1 MKIRLHYLLL
11 ILEII
16 SIHISQ
22 SYAVENTPSLLVI
35 KWNNYN
41 ITYNDSRAVL
51 DHGRTSVSEWEP
63 ITGNDKYIDCLIGN
77 SRTLCLKKNT
87 PLKDDD
93 AYGSNLKFKDP
104 IAIFISNDSNS
115 YQHSFDL
122 TPDNE
127 HKNSLIVKKLK
138 KYKPTIPSDKK
149 ILESVYEH
157 STLGL
162 ATESHV
168 YAPVSKAIGG
178 DVYLKLW
185 KSLINITP
193 KNNRKCVT
201 VCSVVLNAEFDGKEA
216 IAYCAIFNSNI
227 GLGIPFQ
234 CTPVAYNKNGEWWI
248 LSYDSPELCGG
259 CGASGGVFCHITTN
273 KSQSELVSTL
283 IDGIKKSKMNISLKI
298 TNRTKRIGDVELS
311 GKNIAVNS
319 QFFDGYYDL
328 SYARYNISP
337 LDNDTP
343 QTFIIDGYFNL
354 VISSEQSP
362 DTKDYRDI
370 SNIGKNGEKS
380 DELWFQGKILEIIKS
395 IIQPISVKEVDCEAS
410 SDSFQ

>member
-1 MKIRLHYLLL
+1 MKIKLHYLLF
-11 ILEII
+11 IMTII
-16 SIHISQ
+16 FIHIQQ
-22 SYAVENTPSLLVI
+22 SYAVPPPASLLVI

-63 ITGNDKYIDCLIGN
+63 ITGNDKYIDCVIGN
-77 SRTLCLKKNT
+77 SRTMCLKKNT

-93 AYGSNLKFKDP
+93 AYGANLQFKDP
-104 IAIFISNDSNS
+104 VAIFISNDSNS
-115 YQHSFDL
+115 YQHNFDL

-138 KYKPTIPSDKK
+138 KYKPTTPSNKE
-149 ILESVYEH
+149 ILKSVYKH
-157 STLGL
+157 PTLGL

-178 DVYLKLW
+178 VEYLKLW
-185 KSLINITP
+185 RSLINITP
-193 KNNRKCVT
+193 TNAHKCVT
-201 VCSVVLNAEFDGKEA
+201 VCSVVLNAELNGKEA

-273 KSQSELVSTL
+273 KSQSELVSIL

-298 TNRTKRIGDVELS
+298 TDRIKRIGDVELS

-343 QTFIIDGYFNL
+343 QTFMIDGYFNL

-370 SNIGKNGEKS
+370 SNIGKNGEES

-395 IIQPISVKEVDCEAS
+395 IIQPISVKDVDCEAS
-410 SDSFQ
+410 SDSF